1 MSQKRMITTAKTFDT
16 IAKVC
21 KGIFEAV
28 GIVCVIFAVLLLFF
42 GEKMFEMG
50 NFTLDMAYIKLH
62 LSNDFQP
69 STGLIET
76 FIMVMLVALGVI
88 FFMVSYGIKQ
98 FRDILAPMK
107 EGRPFEPNVSR
118 KLRNIAWTTLAGGC
132 VFNIVSFVE
141 CMILTKAYPMEQI
154 FSSPAIEKVEFI
166 YTMDFNFVL
175 VFCAIMFLSYIFD
188 YGQKLQQES
197 DETL

>member
-1 MSQKRMITTAKTFDT
+1 MSEKKMITTAKTFDT
-16 IAKVC
+16 IAKAC

-28 GIVCVIFAVLLLFF
+28 GIVCGIFAVLVLFF
-42 GEKMFEMG
+42 GEKMFEIG

-62 LSNDFQP
+62 LSESILP
-69 STGLIET
+69 SIELIET
-76 FIMVMLVALGVI
+76 FIIILLIALGVI

-98 FRDILAPMK
+98 FRNILAPMK
-107 EGRPFEPNVSR
+107 EGRPFGADAPR
-118 KLRNIAWTTLAGGC
+118 KLRNIAWITLAGGF
-132 VFNIVSFVE
+132 VFNVVSFVE
-141 CMILTKAYPMEQI
+141 CMLLTKAYPMEQI
-154 FSSPAIEKVEFI
+154 FSSSAIEKVEFT

-175 VFCAIMFLSYIFD
+175 VFAAVMFLSYIFD